1 MAERTPARRIRIL
14 LVDDEPL
21 VRQGLRLVLE
31 TEPDLEVVAE
41 AGDGAAA
48 LAAARQLEPDVACLD
63 VRMPEIDGIRATELL
78 LGLPRP
84 PKVLVVTTFSSDD
97 HLIDALR
104 AGAAGFVLKRATAE
118 ELVAAVRAVA
128 AGDSLVFPRGLRKVA
143 LRSLDRPV
151 YAGPPLSPREA
162 EVLALMAE
170 GLGNAAIAGRLVV
183 GVETVRSHV
192 AAVLRKLGARDRTH
206 AVVRAAQLGLVD
218 LGPGSRGGARPS

>member
-1 MAERTPARRIRIL
+1 MAERAPGRRVRIL

-31 TEPDLEVVAE
+31 TEPDLEVVGE

-63 VRMPEIDGIRATELL
+63 VRMPEVDGIRATELL
-78 LGLPRP
+78 LALPRP

-97 HLIDALR
+97 HLVDALR
-104 AGAAGFVLKRATAE
+104 AGASGFVLKRATAE

-128 AGDSLVFPRGLRKVA
+128 AGDSLVFPRGLRDVA
-143 LRSLDRPV
+143 LRSLSRPR
-151 YAGPPLSPREA
+151 YTGPPLSPREA
-162 EVLALMAE
+162 DVLALMAE
-170 GLGNAAIAGRLVV
+170 GLGNAAIAARLVL

-206 AVVRAAQLGLVD
+206 AVVLAAQLGLVD
-218 LGPGSRGGARPS
+218 LGTGPGGGARPS